1 MTGPGVMTGP
11 FPPEVLFCEWEQKET
26 AEEWKRAQR
35 ANAEQTVQF
44 MKKEAEWKIRKG
56 RIYEKDK
63 GRKGEKKKSEHR
75 TLVARAPR
83 GWWLYHLDTEFLQ

>member
-1 MTGPGVMTGP
+1 
-11 FPPEVLFCEWEQKET
+11 
-26 AEEWKRAQR
+26 
-35 ANAEQTVQF
+35 